1 MLAIHNQLRGI
12 HYRTVTLPG
21 LKLFAILSFP
31 DRCDANFLLRV
42 HTAGIG
48 YPRAIPFGLK
58 ALSTSHRLYPSTS
71 AVASLFSVSFSLFLS
86 LPEVLVR
93 NSRAGPRRRFLND
106 FCNLEFPTSQ
116 GNISIAR

>member
-1 MLAIHNQLRGI
+1 MQLHGSCVKIASGYAIHNQLRGI

-71 AVASLFSVSFSLFLS
+71 ERWLRSSPSLFLS
-86 LPEVLVR
+86 F
-93 NSRAGPRRRFLND
+93 SRYQKYLFGIHEPV
-106 FCNLEFPTSQ
+106 PVVGS
-116 GNISIAR
+116 